1 MQKHLPSKTWTDSY
15 SACPRVYPLVHR
27 PRLKACSACP
37 RVGLAILW
45 SVGLACVLVS
55 GGCSLASHNS
65 LLSHKKQCLSQ
76 SPVPQS
82 PVPCESAPRLGLGAA
97 PVPYLQQPAS
107 IQSSSPRAF
116 LPAGSYNYAP
126 HSPSSARTRCSC
138 GADHASNSLG
148 DSFNDTSSHD
158 IGIATAATDRSVCL
172 DPQSDHQPKLR
183 ESLVIPGL
191 GSKHSQ
197 TPPEPAR
204 FHPVPTRPVFEP
216 LAHY

>member
-1 MQKHLPSKTWTDSY
+1 MHCMQKHLPSKTWTDSY
-15 SACPRVYPLVHR
+15 SACPRVPR
-27 PRLKACSACP
+27 SRLKPCSACP
-37 RVGLAILW
+37 RVGLSILW
-45 SVGLACVLVS
+45 MVGLACVLVS

-65 LLSHKKQCLSQ
+65 LLSNKKQCLS
-76 SPVPQS
+76 QS

-107 IQSSSPRAF
+107 IRSNSPRAF
-116 LPAGSYNYAP
+116 LPAGSYNHAP
-126 HSPSSARTRCSC
+126 HAPSSSSTRCSC

-148 DSFNDTSSHD
+148 DSFNDTSSQYL
-158 IGIATAATDRSVCL
+158 GTAATATDRSVCL
-172 DPQSDHQPKLR
+172 DPPSDHHPPKPR

-191 GSKHSQ
+191 GSKHPL